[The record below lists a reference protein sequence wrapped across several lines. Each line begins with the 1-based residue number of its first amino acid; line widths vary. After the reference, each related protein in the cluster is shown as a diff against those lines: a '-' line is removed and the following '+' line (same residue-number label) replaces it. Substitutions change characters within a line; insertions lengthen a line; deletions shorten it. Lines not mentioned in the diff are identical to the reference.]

1 MQFTQPRAL
10 SSIKRIIQLSN
21 PSFWKENPALFYSLS
36 LLIGTSAPL
45 FFGHY
50 LWVCLWCLYLIL
62 HRAYPQML
70 LLIASIF
77 YGLSSQLPTDFE
89 TKEVVGIFSPTSV
102 ALHQTPFNKQLH
114 YKGTFLL
121 DGKKL
126 PCSIYSTRKKGAP
139 KANKNYMVEGK
150 LTRRGYT
157 DFMLKPK
164 SWDAIPSSW
173 SLAELRYKT
182 KTAFKKTLSKN
193 LASKR
198 AHEFISAIATGEGAD
213 RLLRYE
219 FARVGLQ
226 HILAISGFH
235 FGILIAFLSYIFRFF
250 LSRVWKIGALFV
262 ILSLY
267 YVFIGSSASVE
278 RSYLTA
284 LFYLISKWIS
294 RPTSGI
300 NLLGVAAGIELIFNP
315 LIASN
320 IGFQLSFLSCFAILL
335 FFPIVEQVLQRFL
348 PKKSK
353 SEIEA
358 LTVLD
363 QHGYIL
369 SSFFRKIIS
378 LNLAISLVL
387 IPLLLFHFHQF
398 PLLSFVYNLF
408 VPTCVGVIMVFFL
421 LALVFSVLFAPLGA
435 CFYWITSK
443 STEFL
448 LDIISNPPLAIDV
461 SLYATNIPAWGVIGY
476 LFFLGFFGIA
486 WKSKSR
492 EFALLTG

>member
-1 MQFTQPRAL
+1 M
-10 SSIKRIIQLSN
+10 I
-21 PSFWKENPALFYSLS
+21 
-36 LLIGTSAPL
+36 LL
-45 FFGHY
+45 
-50 LWVCLWCLYLIL
+50 V
-62 HRAYPQML
+62 
-70 LLIASIF
+70 ASIF
-77 YGLSSQLPTDFE
+77 YGFYSQLPAE
-89 TKEVVGIFSPTSV
+89 LEAKEVVGIFAPSSV
-102 ALHQTPFNKQLH
+102 ELHHSPFNKQIH

-126 PCSIYSTRKKGAP
+126 PCSIYLPRKKGRP
-139 KANKNYMVEGK
+139 KANKSYVIEGK
-150 LTRRGYT
+150 LSQRGPF
-157 DFMLKPK
+157 DFMLKGK
-164 SWDAIPSSW
+164 KWEAVPSSW

-198 AHEFISAIATGEGAD
+198 ALEFISAIATGEGAD

-235 FGILIAFLSYIFRFF
+235 FGILIAFLSFIFRFF

-262 ILSLY
+262 IMSAY

-284 LFYLISKWIS
+284 LFYLLSKWIS
-294 RPTSGI
+294 RPTSGL

-315 LIASN
+315 LIANN

-335 FFPIVEQVLQRFL
+335 FFPIAERLLQKVL
-348 PKKSK
+348 PKRSK

-358 LTVLD
+358 LTLFD

-369 SSFFRKIIS
+369 SSFFRKVIS

-387 IPLLLFHFHQF
+387 MPLLLFHFHQF

-408 VPTCVGVIMVFFL
+408 VPTCVGVVMVLFL
-421 LALVFSVLFAPLGA
+421 LALVFSVLFAPIGA
-435 CFYWITSK
+435 CFYWMTNGFTK
-443 STEFL
+443 FL

-461 SLYATNIPAWGVIGY
+461 SIQVTNIPAWGIICY
-476 LFFLGFFGIA
+476 LLILGFLGA
-486 WKSKSR
+486 SWKSRGKD
-492 EFALLTG
+492 FAFL

>member
-1 MQFTQPRAL
+1 MLNKRSLNL
-10 SSIKRIIQLSN
+10 SKIRFSN
-21 PSFWKENPALFYSLS
+21 PAFWKEHPALFYSIS

-50 LWVCLWCLYLIL
+50 LWACLWFLYLVL
-62 HRAYPQML
+62 HRAHPQIL
-70 LLIASIF
+70 LLIASVF
-77 YGLSSQLPTDFE
+77 YGFYSQLPSDFE
-89 TKEVVGIFSPTSV
+89 TKEVVGVFSPSSV
-102 ALHQTPFNKQLH
+102 ELHHSPFNKQLH

-126 PCSIYSTRKKGAP
+126 PCSIYSPRKKGRP
-139 KANKNYMVEGK
+139 KANKSYVVEGK
-150 LTRRGYT
+150 LTRRGSS

-164 SWDAIPSSW
+164 KWDAVPSSW
-173 SLAELRYKT
+173 SLAELRYNT

-193 LASKR
+193 LSSKK
-198 AHEFISAIATGEGAD
+198 ALEFISAIATGEGAD
-213 RLLRYE
+213 RLFRYE

-235 FGILIAFLSYIFRFF
+235 FGILIAFLSFIFRFF

-262 ILSLY
+262 IMSAY

-294 RPTSGI
+294 RPTSGL

-335 FFPIVEQVLQRFL
+335 FFPIAEQVLQKFL
-348 PKKSK
+348 PKRSK

-358 LTVLD
+358 LSLLD

-369 SSFFRKIIS
+369 SSFFRKVIS

-408 VPTCVGVIMVFFL
+408 VPTCVGVMMVFFL
-421 LALVFSVLFAPLGA
+421 LALAFSVLFAPIGA
-435 CFYWITSK
+435 CFYWMTNEMAK
-443 STEFL
+443 FL
-448 LDIISNPPLAIDV
+448 LDIISNPPLAIDL
-461 SLYATNIPAWGVIGY
+461 SLRMTGIPAWGVICY
-476 LFFLGFFGIA
+476 LFILGFLGSS
-486 WKSKSR
+486 WKSQR
-492 EFALLTG
+492 RDLVFL